1 MKNTAPPPGSN
12 AGKSSL
18 SGNVKQK
25 MENSFGTSFSDVNV
39 HKDSPE
45 ATNMGAKAFTQGN
58 DVHFAPGEY
67 NPESKSGQ
75 ELIGHELTHV
85 VQQKQGRVKA
95 TTQAKGAAVND
106 DPALEQEADEM
117 GKKAAE
123 GEAVKVRGNGSGV
136 QKKNDDEKVIEELNN
151 RAQGNEEF
159 DYQYNYKE
167 AKNKAKERADSYFE
181 NAYGEENMGSFLFTN
196 IIRDTKTIYERI
208 KSGQISALTAI
219 ESSIEDEKQKMLI
232 YKTALIGLAS
242 IVAAWAPLAAT
253 GIASVQ
259 SRLFSKISSQ
269 LGKGVTLKSLKIPTY
284 AKMIQAFGENKMVGP
299 WMSTIST
306 VNVFA
311 NTFKSKYESPK
322 DAINQSLDLMSDRTG
337 YAVAALILEMS
348 QEAKS
353 TPTSQL
359 SADEVGDLRTEL
371 EIAILRTIFPE
382 YSNII
387 SDTGRFDQI
396 HELAKTQFLKN
407 IVINSGEISKSQFR
421 DSWDE
426 IEGNKNKEGSAIVKH
441 ALNALG
447 GDHALAAELKSPY
460 EFAFASLNSSLAH
473 LGLEIN
479 TTSENKLKSKNED
492 FLATK
497 RGFHV
502 SIVNQDLFKK
512 LLNST
517 HLYRSFNY
525 EANSGP
531 IKSME
536 DNYPIE
542 ESGFIITNSIT
553 KYGFGFE
560 DVNINNME
568 VWLDPSQQISMLEGK
583 IIDLTSFDLKFDSSG
598 MADVYKCKITSQSG
612 YGGSLPPFTHHG
624 KHTVN
629 GRNSI
634 RVIF

>member
-1 MKNTAPPPGSN
+1 
-12 AGKSSL
+12 
-18 SGNVKQK
+18 

-45 ATNMGAKAFTQGN
+45 ATNMGAKAFAQGN
-58 DVHFAPGEY
+58 DVHFAPGQY

-106 DPALEQEADEM
+106 DSALEKEADVM
-117 GKKAAE
+117 GRKAAK
-123 GEAVKVRGNGSGV
+123 GEPAKVSGLGSGV

-151 RAQGNEEF
+151 RAQGNEEY

-167 AKNKAKERADSYFE
+167 AKNKAKERADGYFE

-196 IIRDTKTIYERI
+196 IIRDTKTIYDRI
-208 KSGQISALTAI
+208 KSGQNSAITAI

-242 IVAAWAPLAAT
+242 IVAAWAPLASA

-306 VNVFA
+306 INVFA

-322 DAINQSLDLMSDRTG
+322 DAIDKSLNLMSDRTG

-348 QEAKS
+348 QVAKS
-353 TPTSQL
+353 TPKSQL
-359 SADEVGDLRTEL
+359 SPDEIGDLRTEL

-407 IVINSGEISKSQFR
+407 IIINSGEISKSQFR

-426 IEGNKNKEGSAIVKH
+426 IEGNKNKEGSSIVKH

-447 GDHALAAELKSPY
+447 GEKALADELKNPY
-460 EFAFASLNSSLAH
+460 EFAYGSLNSSLAH

-479 TTSENKLKSKNED
+479 TTSENKIKSRNQD

-502 SIVNQDLFKK
+502 FIKNQDLFKK

-517 HLYRSFNY
+517 HLYRSFTY

-536 DNYPIE
+536 DNYPVE
-542 ESGFIITNSIT
+542 ESGLIVTNSIT
-553 KYGFGFE
+553 KYGFDFE
-560 DVNINNME
+560 DVNFDNME
-568 VWLDPSQQISMLEGK
+568 VWIKPSQQTSMLEGK
-583 IIDLTSFDLKFDSSG
+583 IIDFNSFDLKFDSSG
-598 MADVYKCKITSQSG
+598 MADVYKCKITSHSG

-624 KHTVN
+624 KHPVN
-629 GRNSI
+629 GRNKI